1 MAGKPK
7 NMSQIKQLL
16 RMYSQGHGKQTIA
29 KRLGISKN
37 TVKSYLS
44 KFGELHKEI
53 DELLEFPEPELEK
66 LFFAGNPSYKERNR
80 YEILQDLLP
89 HYEQELK
96 RRGVNRQ
103 LLWDEYI
110 FSNPEGYSRSQF
122 CYHLQQH
129 LYTKKSSMVLTHM
142 PGECLYVDFAGK
154 KMSYVDH
161 QTGEVIECEVFVA
174 CLPYSDY
181 GFVLAVPSQK
191 SEDFIFCLKECLS
204 FLGGVPKAIV
214 IDNLKS
220 AVVKTDRYE
229 PDINRVLEDFANHY
243 GTTICPARAYKPQD
257 KALVEN
263 TVKLIYNRV
272 YARLRN
278 DTFFD
283 IHSLNRAMHEKML
296 LHNQT
301 RMQEKPY
308 CREEIFMS
316 HEKTHLSALPEFN
329 FEIKLYKELKVAK
342 NNHIQLKPDNHYYSV
357 PYTYIGK
364 TAKVIYTRSLVS
376 IFIDGQQVAVHN
388 RIKSFGY
395 STVKEHLCS
404 THKHYLERSPD
415 YYKNKA
421 KAHSHVFMELV
432 ECVFRQNKYPEQL
445 YRSCDGLLRLARQ
458 TDKEI
463 FEEICRIAIQHSCY
477 SYKFLLNLVENN
489 MTKHQYKNTL
499 KPLPEH
505 QNIRGKEQYK

>member
-1 MAGKPK
+1 
-7 NMSQIKQLL
+7 
-16 RMYSQGHGKQTIA
+16 
-29 KRLGISKN
+29 
-37 TVKSYLS
+37 
-44 KFGELHKEI
+44 
-53 DELLEFPEPELEK
+53 
-66 LFFAGNPSYKERNR
+66 
-80 YEILQDLLP
+80 
-89 HYEQELK
+89 
-96 RRGVNRQ
+96 
-103 LLWDEYI
+103 LWDEYI

-129 LYTKKSSMVLTHM
+129 LYAKKSSMVLTHM

-214 IDNLKS
+214 TDNLKS

-301 RMQEKPY
+301 RM
-308 CREEIFMS
+308 
-316 HEKTHLSALPEFN
+316 
-329 FEIKLYKELKVAK
+329 
-342 NNHIQLKPDNHYYSV
+342 
-357 PYTYIGK
+357 
-364 TAKVIYTRSLVS
+364 
-376 IFIDGQQVAVHN
+376 
-388 RIKSFGY
+388 
-395 STVKEHLCS
+395 
-404 THKHYLERSPD
+404 
-415 YYKNKA
+415 
-421 KAHSHVFMELV
+421 
-432 ECVFRQNKYPEQL
+432 
-445 YRSCDGLLRLARQ
+445 
-458 TDKEI
+458 
-463 FEEICRIAIQHSCY
+463 
-477 SYKFLLNLVENN
+477 
-489 MTKHQYKNTL
+489 
-499 KPLPEH
+499 
-505 QNIRGKEQYK
+505 